1 MYIQKEKL
9 YAMDDVTMEHTE
21 TIELQ
26 RLTQLETEIGEGLKT
41 FMKVGSALLEI
52 RDTRLYR
59 LNYGTFEEYCQE
71 RWGMS
76 RSYAH
81 RTIEAAQTV
90 GNLLPIGNILPA
102 TESQVRPLTQLA
114 PEDQAIVWQR
124 ATETATNGRVTA
136 AHVQSVKDEYEK
148 AKRITEPSDYD
159 FSDDATDYDWTEDE
173 ESPEQA
179 YIEPEE
185 VAIVSKPHVSNNSG
199 NNEWYTP
206 SEYVEAARK
215 VLGVI
220 ELDPASSPEANQ
232 VVKAKVYYTVNDD
245 GLQFDWHGKVWM
257 NPPYASG
264 LIDRF
269 ATKIVFHYENK
280 DITEAIILVNN
291 ATETGWFNE
300 IINASSAAIFPKSRV
315 RFWKPDGELGAP
327 LQGQAIMYLGA
338 NKESFLREFSKFG
351 WGAEIVIPR

>member
-1 MYIQKEKL
+1 MNGIITIKMTADEARQCANEIKAGINDVGKRLLQL
-9 YAMDDVTMEHTE
+9 YE
-21 TIELQ
+21 
-26 RLTQLETEIGEGLKT
+26 GEGWKVLGYDTWRECAQIEFGFKKT
-41 FMKVGSALLEI
+41 HVYQLLEFAEV
-52 RDTRLYR
+52 TR
-59 LNYGTFEEYCQE
+59 N
-71 RWGMS
+71 
-76 RSYAH
+76 
-81 RTIEAAQTV
+81 IEFSAIAE
-90 GNLLPIGNILPA
+90 NLMLPQ
-102 TESQVRPLTQLA
+102 TESVARPLTRLE
-114 PEDQAIVWQR
+114 PEEQPIVWQR
-124 ATETATNGRVTA
+124 AVDSAPNGKITA

-185 VAIVSKPHVSNNSG
+185 VATVSKPHVSNNSG

>member
-1 MYIQKEKL
+1 
-9 YAMDDVTMEHTE
+9 MDDVTMEHTE
-21 TIELQ
+21 AIELQ

-41 FMKVGSALLEI
+41 FIKVGSALLEI

-71 RWGMS
+71 RWNIA
-76 RSYAH
+76 R
-81 RTIEAAQTV
+81 RTAYQLMDAAEVVENVRHGAQ
-90 GNLLPIGNILPA
+90 ILPT
-102 TESQVRPLTQLA
+102 TERQVRPLTQLT
-114 PEDQAIVWQR
+114 PEDQVIVWQR
-124 ATETATNGRVTA
+124 ATETAANGKVTA
-136 AHVQSVKDEYEK
+136 AHVQNVADEYK
-148 AKRITEPSDYD
+148 KVKSAPEPEAYN

-185 VAIVSKPHVSNNSG
+185 VTIVSKPHVSNNSG

-220 ELDPASSPEANQ
+220 ELDPASSLEANR

>member
-1 MYIQKEKL
+1 
-9 YAMDDVTMEHTE
+9 
-21 TIELQ
+21 
-26 RLTQLETEIGEGLKT
+26 
-41 FMKVGSALLEI
+41 
-52 RDTRLYR
+52 
-59 LNYGTFEEYCQE
+59 
-71 RWGMS
+71 
-76 RSYAH
+76 
-81 RTIEAAQTV
+81 
-90 GNLLPIGNILPA
+90 
-102 TESQVRPLTQLA
+102 
-114 PEDQAIVWQR
+114 
-124 ATETATNGRVTA
+124 
-136 AHVQSVKDEYEK
+136 VQSVKDEYEK